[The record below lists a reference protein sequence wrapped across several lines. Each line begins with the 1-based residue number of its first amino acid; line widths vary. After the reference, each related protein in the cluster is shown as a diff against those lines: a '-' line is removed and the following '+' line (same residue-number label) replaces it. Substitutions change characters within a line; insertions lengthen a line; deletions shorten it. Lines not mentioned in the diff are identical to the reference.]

1 MQENFGIGDKVSF
14 SLRKAK
20 PKKKTFLKKVFNA
33 FIYIHKKL
41 IRIVRKV
48 VNDDDHPVNSHN

>member
-1 MQENFGIGDKVSF
+1 MQENFGIGDKISF
-14 SLRKAK
+14 ALRKAK

-33 FIYIHKKL
+33 FIYIPKKV